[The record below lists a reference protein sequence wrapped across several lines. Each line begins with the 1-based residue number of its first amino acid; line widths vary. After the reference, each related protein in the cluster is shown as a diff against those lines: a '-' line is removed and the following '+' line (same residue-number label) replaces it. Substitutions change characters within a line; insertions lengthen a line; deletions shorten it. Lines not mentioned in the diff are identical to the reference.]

1 MKTVKLTKRQLDILK
16 NCLGEYN
23 QFLCTIDQE
32 QMNEEYKHL
41 GRNLHDNVKRLEKK
55 LYSA

>member
-1 MKTVKLTKRQLDILK
+1 MKTIKLTKRQLKILK

-32 QMNEEYKHL
+32 QMNEEYERL
-41 GRNLHDNVKRLEKK
+41 GRNLHDNIKRLEKK
-55 LYSA
+55 LYG

>member
-23 QFLCTIDQE
+23 QFLCAIDQE
-32 QMNEEYKHL
+32 QMNEEYERL
-41 GRNLHDNVKRLEKK
+41 GRNLHDNIKRLEKK
-55 LYSA
+55 LEVK